1 MDVLVRTLPPGRPF
15 LLFGL
20 GDRPK
25 FVFQDGALRRAPG
38 GEPVHEWAHGA
49 EAVLVPD
56 AGRVELGGEP
66 VVWEDEEGLF
76 WRDGGAPVQSALL
89 FHLQGDVLQRLPFVL
104 VKPELIDDQPIPFDR
119 LAGGEADRVAG
130 SGLRPVLPGFAGS
143 PHAPLLRAL
152 LREVLVNVDCGL
164 PLPNFYVYRKPWRR
178 DGAMMAMVLE
188 ATGNLAQL
196 EGWARSF
203 DDPFDRNNAGCEE
216 PDNLGQ
222 TLYVLGL
229 LGLGDHPLVAR
240 TVAEARRRLGLDGV
254 LQGTTD
260 SRSHPVYCACWLRLG
275 LEACGLDASWVPMPD
290 AWDDYGPLFWM
301 RREWVGP
308 KAASTTVEYDAR
320 YPYLWWAKAHFHRL
334 PVPSELLAPASPLSW
349 EQRASEARYEAIAPL
364 SPAWASARF
373 SAPHT
378 WHAAEMFLYLSE
390 LG

>member
-1 MDVLVRTLPPGRPF
+1 MDVLVRTLPPERPF

-76 WRDGGAPVQSALL
+76 WRDGGTPV
-89 FHLQGDVLQRLPFVL
+89 
-104 VKPELIDDQPIPFDR
+104 
-119 LAGGEADRVAG
+119 RVAG
-130 SGLRPVLPGFAGS
+130 SGLRPALPDFAGS
-143 PHAPLLRAL
+143 PHAPLLRTL
-152 LREVLVNVDCGL
+152 LREVLVNVDGGL

-196 EGWARSF
+196 EGWARSL

-222 TLYVLGL
+222 TLYVLGR

-240 TVAEARRRLGLDGV
+240 TAAEARRRLGPDGV
-254 LQGTTD
+254 LRGTTD

-275 LEACGLDASWVPMPD
+275 LETCGLDASWVPMPD
-290 AWDDYGPLFWM
+290 ALDDYGPLFWM